1 MKILVAIDFSAVTE
15 HIMDVVERIPGPVLV
30 VPSRVPE

>member
-1 MKILVAIDFSAVTE
+1 MKILVAIDSAVTE

>member
-1 MKILVAIDFSAVTE
+1 MKILVAIDTAAVTE
-15 HIMDVVERIPGPVLV
+15 HIMDVVERIPGSVLV